1 MNIDKAIRKQ
11 EKSYGRFNIF
21 MACLFILFPVLV
33 FGFKLKN
40 IYVYSYLIVLEI
52 AIILCLIISKEKMT
66 LKYTCKN
73 NFLKIKISIFIKSIK
88 ILCDKIVLV
97 HTEKKGDDIE
107 IIVVTTTRVG
117 KRAFK
122 LIGKSVLKSY
132 PVLATEYEKIQR
144 MNKDT
149 NFYYMVIKNGGF
161 NKFALLDDMYKSCVK
176 AKFTGD
182 TIENIKIARGQKEI
196 LN

>member
-1 MNIDKAIRKQ
+1 MNIDKAIKKQ
-11 EKSYGRFNIF
+11 EKAYRRFNIF
-21 MACLFILFPVLV
+21 MVCLFILFPVLV

-107 IIVVTTTRVG
+107 IIVVTTTKVG

-196 LN
+196 

>member
-1 MNIDKAIRKQ
+1 MNIDKAIKKQ
-11 EKSYGRFNIF
+11 EKAYRRFNIF

-161 NKFALLDDMYKSCVK
+161 NKFALLDDIYKSCVK

-196 LN
+196 